1 MKIEL
6 KDGEIVCVMSA
17 WKDLNFNEKKF
28 YDKCYWHHIFDG
40 YSEELNEKGGY
51 LTYRKGRLDLTA
63 IEFNQRLNGLFY
75 WAETYQIE
83 VAEEV
88 REYRQKAREKANEER
103 KRVEFAQAI
112 QFKRDVWESRKKSG
126 CQGCEYMVECG
137 NGDFSCRYS
146 GDILKTRIGEY
157 YDIFTGA
164 YTIFHEMG
172 EPNEHCKNY
181 FNERIKEKVS

>member
-1 MKIEL
+1 MRIEL

-17 WKDLNFNEKKF
+17 WKELNFNEKKF

-51 LTYRKGRLDLTA
+51 LTYRKGHLDLTA
-63 IEFNQRLNGLFY
+63 TEFNQRLNGLFY
-75 WAETYQIE
+75 LAETYQIE

-88 REYRQKAREKANEER
+88 REYRKKAREKANEER

-112 QFKRDVWESRKKSG
+112 QFKRDVWESRKRSG
-126 CQGCEYMVECG
+126 CQGCQYSEQV
-137 NGDFSCRYS
+137 GDSLFLCNHS
-146 GDILKTRIGEY
+146 GDELDTRICEY
-157 YDIFTGA
+157 YDIFTGVNEM
-164 YTIFHEMG
+164 FHEMG
-172 EPNEHCKNY
+172 EPNEHCKDY